1 MRPDSS
7 SSAFRQAD
15 PSPEVAWRS
24 INSIRALAMDA
35 VEQAQS
41 GHPGTPMALA
51 PAGYVLWT
59 RFLRHN
65 PENPG
70 WADRDRF
77 VLSCGHASMLLYSL
91 LHLSGYDLP
100 IQEIKNFRQ
109 WGSLTPGHPERGHT
123 PGVETTTGP
132 LGQGFGNSVGLA
144 IAERFLA
151 EHFNRPDHTIVG
163 HRVWTFASDGDLMEG
178 VASEAA
184 SLAGHLRLGKLNVVY
199 DDNHITIDGD
209 TALSFSED
217 VAGRFEAY
225 GWHVVKVGDGND
237 LTAIEDAYQAAGA
250 ETTRPSLVILRTT
263 IADPAPTKRNTADAH
278 GAPLGTEEVRRTKE
292 IMGWPQEPRFYIPD
306 DALADWRGSISR
318 GAELESEWRKRFE
331 AYATA
336 HPGLAAEFGQWY
348 SGRLP
353 AGWDKALP
361 VITPSAGQL
370 ATRQASGLALQAIA
384 AAVPNFVGGSADL
397 GGSTGTTLKQ
407 GGTFGPVTTGRTFHW
422 GVREHGMAACLNGIA
437 AHGGLR
443 PFGSTFL
450 VFSDYMKPAIRLAAI
465 MRLPVIYIGTHDS
478 IGLGEDGP
486 THQPVEHLAML
497 RSIPNLVTLRPAD
510 ATETVEAWR
519 VAMERSDG
527 PTMLVLSRQKL
538 PVLDRAVVREVDGVK
553 RGAYVL
559 LDPPGSGRLETI
571 LIASGSEIDVALG
584 AARLLHADGVRA
596 RVVSMPSWEL
606 FAAQPDRYRDV
617 VLPPAVR
624 ARVAV
629 EAAGA
634 FGWSRW
640 TTDDGAMVGIE
651 GFGASAPGERL
662 YQEFKITPEQVAAT
676 AKRLLSRV
684 RTGQDGR
691 SE

>member
-1 MRPDSS
+1 
-7 SSAFRQAD
+7 
-15 PSPEVAWRS
+15 
-24 INSIRALAMDA
+24 MDA

-51 PAGYVLWT
+51 PAAYVLWT

-65 PENPG
+65 PQNPQ
-70 WADRDRF
+70 WVDRDRF

-91 LHLSGYDLP
+91 LHLTGYDLSLG
-100 IQEIKNFRQ
+100 EIRNFRQ

-132 LGQGFGNSVGLA
+132 LGQGFGNAVGMA

-151 EHFNRPDHTIVG
+151 EHFNRPQHTIVD
-163 HRVWTFASDGDLMEG
+163 HRVWAFASDGDLMEG

-184 SLAGHLRLGKLNVVY
+184 SLAGHLRLSKLTVVY

-209 TALSFSED
+209 TALTFSEN
-217 VAGRFEAY
+217 VAARFEAY
-225 GWHVVKVGDGND
+225 GWHVVRVGDGND
-237 LTAIEDAYQAAGA
+237 LAAIAAAYQAACTEMA
-250 ETTRPSLVILRTT
+250 RPSLIILRTS
-263 IADPAPTKRNTADAH
+263 IADPAPTKRNTAEAH
-278 GAPLGTEEVRRTKE
+278 GAPLGEEEVRRTKE
-292 IMGWPQEPRFYIPD
+292 IMGWPAEPRFHIPEE
-306 DALADWRGSISR
+306 ALADWRTAVPR
-318 GAELESEWRKRFE
+318 GAELESDWRRRYD
-331 AYATA
+331 AYGAA
-336 HPGLAAEFGQWY
+336 QSALAAEFEQWI

-353 AGWDKALP
+353 EGWMEKLP
-361 VITPSAGQL
+361 VVGSSMGQL

-384 AAVPNFVGGSADL
+384 AAVPNLVGGSADL

-407 GGTFGPVTTGRTFHW
+407 GGTFGPSSSGRTFHW

-443 PFGSTFL
+443 AFGSTFL

-497 RSIPNLVTLRPAD
+497 RAIPNLVTIRPGD
-510 ATETVEAWR
+510 ATETIEAWR
-519 VAMERSDG
+519 VAMERTEG
-527 PTMLVLSRQKL
+527 PTMLVLTRQKL
-538 PVLDRAVVREVDGVK
+538 PVLDRAVVAAADGLR

-559 LDPPGSGRLETI
+559 VDPPGTGRLDAI
-571 LIASGSEIDVALG
+571 LIATGSELPVALG
-584 AARLLHADGVRA
+584 AARLLHADGIRA

-606 FAAQPDRYRDV
+606 FAAQPERYRDV

-629 EAAGA
+629 EAAGP

-640 TTDDGAMVGIE
+640 TTDQGAMVGME

-662 YQEFKITPEQVAAT
+662 YQEFKLTPEHVAAT
-676 AKRLLSRV
+676 ARRLLPA
-684 RTGQDGR
+684 GQAPRLGR
-691 SE
+691 PE